1 MIRRYKSRVFYGWW
15 MVAAATA
22 IQLLT
27 AGLLMQSYGAYVAV
41 LQTDRGWSKTALAGA
56 FSFIQVIAGLLGP
69 FQGLVMD
76 RGGTRLTMRIG
87 FVIFGLGFIALSQI
101 QTLWQFYLAFM
112 LLAVGFSFTAF
123 FPLTV
128 ALVNW
133 FERKRARVLATMSL
147 GFAGGGLVVP
157 LIAFSLEHWGWRE
170 TAFASGILMM
180 VIGIPLAQVMR
191 RRPEDYGEVP
201 DGIREPEPSPVAE
214 VNVPATPVAAATGGR
229 TRDFTLR
236 EAMHTPA
243 FWLISLGHGS
253 ALFVVGAVQVHV
265 ISHLKEDMG
274 YSVGAASLVVTL
286 LTVFQITGMLVG
298 GTIGD
303 RIDKRILAAI
313 CMFMHMVGMLMV
325 AFATNVLMVVGFA
338 VLHGIAWGARGPMMQ
353 AIRADYF
360 GRTYFGA
367 IMGVS
372 TTLILFGQVGGPL
385 FAGFMADQTGSY
397 VEGFSI
403 LAVLAGLGSG
413 FFIFAKRPTL
423 PEGASL
429 LDRQA
434 EPVSGG

>member
-1 MIRRYKSRVFYGWW
+1 MIRRYSSRVFYGWW
-15 MVAAATA
+15 MVGAATL

-41 LQTDRGWSKTALAGA
+41 LQVERGWSKTALAGA
-56 FSFIQVIAGLLGP
+56 FSFTQVIGGVLGP
-69 FQGLVMD
+69 FQGLLLD
-76 RGGTRLTMRIG
+76 RVGTRMTMRFG
-87 FVIFGLGFIALSQI
+87 FVLFGLGFIALSQV
-101 QTLWQFYLAFM
+101 QSLWHFYMAFV

-147 GFAGGGLVVP
+147 GFAGGGLLVP

-170 TAFASGILMM
+170 TAFTSGIIIMLA
-180 VIGIPLAQVMR
+180 GIPLAQVMR
-191 RRPEDYGEVP
+191 RRPEDFGEVV
-201 DGIREPEPSPVAE
+201 DGIREPTPLARASAE
-214 VNVPATPVAAATGGR
+214 IAAADPPPER
-229 TRDFTLR
+229 VNRDFTLR

-265 ISHLKEDMG
+265 ISHLKEDLG

-286 LTVFQITGMLVG
+286 MTLFQITGMLVG
-298 GTIGD
+298 GAIGD
-303 RIDKRILAAI
+303 RIDKRTLSAI
-313 CMFMHMVGMLMV
+313 CMLMHMVGMLLV
-325 AFATNVLMVVGFA
+325 AFATNLGMVVAFA
-338 VLHGIAWGARGPMMQ
+338 ALHGLAWGARGPMMQ

-413 FFIFAKRPTL
+413 FFVFAKRPGL
-423 PEGASL
+423 PERVVA
-429 LDRQA
+429 A
-434 EPVSGG
+434 ERRAELVSGG